1 MVCPMHAFIVSGL
14 CLLLISC
21 VPTSHILLRFLVHE
35 KLLVQLVLSS
45 LSQLGR
51 YNRMEVTS
59 SREDEWILVTNL
71 TRVSIFP

>member
-1 MVCPMHAFIVSGL
+1 M
-14 CLLLISC
+14 
-21 VPTSHILLRFLVHE
+21 HE